1 MFITL
6 ITFIQVD
13 VSTIFFVYLLFNLYH
28 STLKS
33 QTKITIHNKNENLY
47 KRIKH
52 IFVLHFR

>member
-13 VSTIFFVYLLFNLYH
+13 VSTIFFFFVYLLFNLYH

-33 QTKITIHNKNENLY
+33 QTKITIHNKNENL
-47 KRIKH
+47 I
-52 IFVLHFR
+52 